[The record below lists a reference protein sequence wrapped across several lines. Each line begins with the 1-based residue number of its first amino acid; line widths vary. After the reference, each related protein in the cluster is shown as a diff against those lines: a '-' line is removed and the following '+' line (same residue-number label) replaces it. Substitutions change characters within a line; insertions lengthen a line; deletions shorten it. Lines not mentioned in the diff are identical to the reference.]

1 METEEEIIKEIESL
15 NEILEESE
23 GEDKA
28 FFEGEIAA
36 YRMLL

>member
-1 METEEEIIKEIESL
+1 MEEEEIIEEIESL
-15 NEILEESE
+15 IEIAKESK

-28 FFEGEIAA
+28 FIEGEIAA